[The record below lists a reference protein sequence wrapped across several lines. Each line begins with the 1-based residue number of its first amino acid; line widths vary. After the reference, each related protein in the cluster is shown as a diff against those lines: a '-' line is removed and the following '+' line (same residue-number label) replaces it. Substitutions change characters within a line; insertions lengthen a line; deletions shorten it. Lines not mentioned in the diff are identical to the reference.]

1 MNQYAVPFVAFK
13 HGVPGRGKVR
23 VRMKLCASV
32 PGQDQREVT
41 LRLLLVACDD
51 PLVVG
56 EDACFVKFVH
66 SVQGLWRGVV
76 VEEVKLVSGQCC
88 AVVSCHCVHSP
99 SQLVKD
105 AQGPVPPDYFL
116 AFKGFKT
123 S

>member
-1 MNQYAVPFVAFK
+1 MVK
-13 HGVPGRGKVR
+13 I
-23 VRMKLCASV
+23 
-32 PGQDQREVT
+32 
-41 LRLLLVACDD
+41 RLLLVACDD

-116 AFKGFKT
+116 AFKKLLD
-123 S
+123 SMDSW

>member
-1 MNQYAVPFVAFK
+1 MVK
-13 HGVPGRGKVR
+13 I
-23 VRMKLCASV
+23 
-32 PGQDQREVT
+32 
-41 LRLLLVACDD
+41 RLLLVACDD
-51 PLVVG
+51 PLVVS

-76 VEEVKLVSGQCC
+76 VEEVKLVSGQRC
-88 AVVSCHCVHSP
+88 AVFSCHRVHSP

-116 AFKGFKT
+116 GFKGFKT

>member
-1 MNQYAVPFVAFK
+1 MFLATKY
-13 HGVPGRGKVR
+13 
-23 VRMKLCASV
+23 
-32 PGQDQREVT
+32 GQDQREV
-41 LRLLLVACDD
+41 RLLLVACDD

-56 EDACFVKFVH
+56 ENACFVKFVH

-105 AQGPVPPDYFL
+105 AQGPVPPDYL
-116 AFKGFKT
+116 LGFKGFKT